1 MIDRYTKVCL
11 TVIALSLAVI
21 GFRGLSPVTDAVAS
35 NGVQKIAIC
44 EADGSRCIDI
54 REVLKIA
61 ICDSDKTECAN
72 IKRFYGTNSLQIS
85 ERK

>member
-11 TVIALSLAVI
+11 TVIALSLVVI

-44 EADGSRCIDI
+44 DENGFKCTGIVGETGSFLTWVNNR
-54 REVLKIA
+54 
-61 ICDSDKTECAN
+61 
-72 IKRFYGTNSLQIS
+72 
-85 ERK
+85 

>member
-35 NGVQKIAIC
+35 NGVHKIAIC
-44 EADGSRCIDI
+44 EANGHRCAEILRNGLI
-54 REVLKIA
+54 IN
-61 ICDSDKTECAN
+61 N
-72 IKRFYGTNSLQIS
+72 IGM
-85 ERK
+85 

>member
-44 EADGSRCIDI
+44 SESGRRCASVEINGLL
-54 REVLKIA
+54 VK
-61 ICDSDKTECAN
+61 N
-72 IKRFYGTNSLQIS
+72 IGR
-85 ERK
+85 

>member
-35 NGVQKIAIC
+35 NGVQK
-44 EADGSRCIDI
+44 
-54 REVLKIA
+54 VT
-61 ICDSDKTECAN
+61 ICDQYGKLCATTLYSN
-72 IKRFYGTNSLQIS
+72 GITRLATKALQY
-85 ERK
+85 